1 MDQQNI
7 VSNESEL
14 NEMQKKLMEELGL
27 SELPKDKQ
35 QDLIIKMTEAV
46 LKRIFVETID
56 RLSEEDNKIYQ
67 EMIEKNSSPEEI
79 DQFLKSKI
87 ENYEEMTRK
96 AIDEFKEEM
105 KKQLPE

>member
-1 MDQQNI
+1 
-7 VSNESEL
+7 
-14 NEMQKKLMEELGL
+14 MEELGL